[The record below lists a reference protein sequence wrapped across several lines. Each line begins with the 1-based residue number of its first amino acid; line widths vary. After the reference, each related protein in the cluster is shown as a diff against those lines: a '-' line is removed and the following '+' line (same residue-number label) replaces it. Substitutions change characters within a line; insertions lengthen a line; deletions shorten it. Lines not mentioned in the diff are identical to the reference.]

1 MTLAEHTQNLRSRG
15 GKALAPFFTAG
26 YPDAPTFLALIEA
39 AEKAGSD
46 VIEIGIPFSDPIADG
61 PVIQASSC
69 KALEEGMN
77 LEKVLDLT
85 REARQRTKAALLL
98 MGYCN
103 PILQMGVARFAHEA
117 KSAGASGVIIPD
129 IPLEESTAIRSEL
142 DGLTFVDLVARTS
155 SLERIERIT
164 GVADG
169 FLYLV
174 SVTGVTGGLSASEQE
189 LERFV
194 STMRAHSTLPLYVG
208 FGISTPR
215 QAMETTRH
223 ADGVIIGSALIRLIQ
238 SATSSDDAVIRVE
251 QFLKETRQA
260 INGRSR
266 P

>member
-1 MTLAEHTQNLRSRG
+1 MTLKEHTKKLKSQG

-39 AEKAGSD
+39 AEAAGSNL
-46 VIEIGIPFSDPIADG
+46 IEIGIPFSDPIADG

-69 KALEEGMN
+69 TALQQGMN

-85 REARQRTKAALLL
+85 REAKRRTDAALLL

-103 PILQMGVARFAHEA
+103 PILRMGVDKFAHEA
-117 KSAGASGVIIPD
+117 KNAGATGVIIPD
-129 IPLEESTAIRSEL
+129 IPLEESEAMRRAL
-142 DGLTFVDLVARTS
+142 NGLTFVDLVARTS
-155 SLERIERIT
+155 SQERIEKIT
-164 GVADG
+164 ALADG

-174 SVTGVTGGLSASEQE
+174 SVTGVTGGRTAGEQE
-189 LERFV
+189 LENFV
-194 STMRAHSTLPLYVG
+194 NRVREHTDLPLYVG
-208 FGISTPR
+208 FGISTPE
-215 QAMETTRH
+215 QAQETARH

-238 SATSSDDAVIRVE
+238 DATSRDDAVIRVKR
-251 QFLKETRQA
+251 FLKETREA